1 MYQGWQL
8 VFFESKHCSSK
19 KQFLSKKTQKM
30 PARVP
35 IFSKKSK
42 FWGIFFPEN
51 ISGFLK
57 INFSP
62 GESHHF

>member
-8 VFFESKHCSSK
+8 VFFESKHFSSK

-35 IFSKKSK
+35 IFSKKVS
-42 FWGIFFPEN
+42 FGGYFFPKT
-51 ISGFLK
+51 FRV
-57 INFSP
+57 F
-62 GESHHF
+62 